1 MPNQVRHDEGKE
13 NEKKTRHSV
22 LDTESPELEGQQTD
36 AESSL
41 SAEGRFGMTIIN
53 P

>member
-1 MPNQVRHDEGKE
+1 MVKRDQQ
-13 NEKKTRHSV
+13 KKRHSV
-22 LDTESPELEGQQTD
+22 LDTESHELEGQQTD

-41 SAEGRFGMTIIN
+41 PTAGRFGITIIN